1 MKKQRKQS
9 STEKVLLFGILLL
22 FSSLIWFAVSAYRNL
37 QSEKVIRQSV
47 VPLEKFVRYD
57 DILEQAKKLPGIR
70 SLTPVYEFPA
80 RLRADGF
87 TMEATFTGVEM
98 DELQMKAKQAAPTP
112 LGSTPVLL
120 LGEKS
125 LSGMTDVNGQP
136 ISEKRRKEL
145 LENCME
151 LEWQYQLVNISQ
163 NGQVPTED
171 ANWKPCRIAGLLS
184 EPSEGIYLPSYQAV
198 SLLNES
204 GIDAKSGITGI
215 LLTVQGEENYRK
227 ALEAMK
233 NRGL

>member
-1 MKKQRKQS
+1 MRKQRKRS

-22 FSSLIWFAVSAYRNL
+22 LISLVWFAVSVYRNMR
-37 QSEKVIRQSV
+37 SEKVICQSV
-47 VPLEKFVRYD
+47 VPLGKFVCYD
-57 DILEQAKKLPGIR
+57 DIIGQAEKLPGIR
-70 SLTPVYEFPA
+70 SLTPAYEFPA

-87 TMEATFTGVEM
+87 TMEATFTGVEI
-98 DELQMKAKQAAPTP
+98 DELRMKTKQAAPTP

-136 ISEKRRKEL
+136 VSEKRQKEL

-151 LEWQYQLVNISQ
+151 LEWQYQMVNNSQ
-163 NGQVPTED
+163 NEQAQSEKAG
-171 ANWKPCRIAGLLS
+171 WKPCLIAGLLS
-184 EPSEGIYLPSYQAV
+184 EPSEGIYLSSYQAV
-198 SLLNES
+198 SLLNEN
-204 GIDAKSGITGI
+204 GVDAKSGITGI

-233 NRGL
+233 N

>member
-22 FSSLIWFAVSAYRNL
+22 FISLVWFAVSVYGNM
-37 QSEKVIRQSV
+37 QSEKAICQSV
-47 VPLEKFVRYD
+47 VPLGEHISYD
-57 DILEQAKKLPGIR
+57 DFLGQADKLPGIR
-70 SLTPVYEFPA
+70 SATPAYELEV
-80 RLRADGF
+80 RLKADGF
-87 TMEATFTGVEM
+87 TMETTFTGVDL
-98 DELQMKAKQAAPTP
+98 DELRMKVKQSAPTS

-125 LSGMTDVNGQP
+125 LAGMADVNGQP
-136 ISEKRRKEL
+136 ISEKRQKEL

-151 LEWQYQLVNISQ
+151 LEWQYQIVNSSR
-163 NGQVPTED
+163 NGQGQPED
-171 ANWKPCRIAGLLS
+171 AGWMPCRIAGLLS
-184 EPSEGIYLPSYQAV
+184 EPSEGIYLSSYQAV

-227 ALEAMK
+227 ALEAMED
-233 NRGL
+233 